1 MRIKGIVSYDGSH
14 YQGFQDQKK
23 DGVKTI
29 QKEIERLLSYICNSP
44 ITIFAS
50 GRTDR
55 GVHAL
60 NQVFHFDLNVDR
72 DINHLKYALNR
83 MLPRDILIKSLEV
96 VSDDFHAR
104 YSAKRKHYRYIVD
117 RVRNP
122 FNVNYALFYDRKIDE
137 ELLNKGMKLFLGEH
151 DFINFCSNKE
161 EESYIRTIYQF
172 TYHQENNQLIF
183 DIIGS
188 GFKRYMVRM
197 IIGTVL
203 ALNNHQIELNYI
215 EQRLVDNLC
224 GTTIYNAEP
233 QGLYLMEVYYD

>member
-23 DGVKTI
+23 ANIKTI
-29 QKEIERLLSYICNSP
+29 QGEIERLLSYICNSP

-55 GVHAL
+55 GVHAF

-72 DINHLKYALNR
+72 DLSHLKYALNR

-104 YSAKRKHYRYIVD
+104 YSATRKHYRYIID

-122 FNVNYALFYDRKIDE
+122 FNINYALFYDRKIDE
-137 ELLNKGMKLFLGEH
+137 KLLNEGIKLFLGEH

-161 EESYIRTIYQF
+161 EDAYVRNIYQF
-172 TYHQENNQLIF
+172 TYHYENNQLIF

-197 IIGTVL
+197 IIGTLL

-215 EQRLVDNLC
+215 EQRLLKKEC